1 MFPCSINLRLAKE
14 LHMLPHA
21 IQLDLELFL
30 RIIIACLLGCLIGWE
45 RERHRNVVS
54 AGIRTYGAISLGSCA
69 FGIVGLL
76 IIGADASRVAS
87 QVVTG
92 IGFLGGGIIFRQ
104 GDYITGLTTAATL
117 WATAAVGLSVAF
129 GMYLVAFLTAILI
142 YLLLYLPRMK
152 WWKRISSKI
161 PTKQD

>member
-1 MFPCSINLRLAKE
+1 
-14 LHMLPHA
+14 MLPHT

-152 WWKRISSKI
+152 WWKKISSKI
-161 PTKQD
+161 PVRQD